1 MATENLGGTDGT
13 HGMLERSEIRK
24 ARIRTERLRRQK
36 VEALAKAV
44 RHRAYRVRDEDIA
57 EAILREVLVLRPVRR
72 DTYE

>member
-1 MATENLGGTDGT
+1 MV
-13 HGMLERSEIRK
+13 ERSEIRK

-44 RHRAYRVRDEDIA
+44 RHRTYRVRDEDIA

-72 DTYE
+72 ETYE